1 MAMKLLQTDI
11 ENKIGTIC
19 DNDDYCIVFACL
31 GLFGNFHFS
40 QSFLKK
46 INFQLRLTWRHR

>member
-19 DNDDYCIVFACL
+19 DNEDYCIMFACL

-46 INFQLRLTWRHR
+46 INFQLKLT